1 MTRLHLCVAALVL
14 VATGLAAQ
22 GPVFRGTADTVR
34 VFVTVLDDDERL
46 VTTLTQE
53 QFEVRD
59 NGRPQPLTLFDN
71 SPQPI
76 QLIVLLDVSGSMRGN
91 LGLLRA
97 ASEHLFARLGDA
109 DVAKVGTFGRAV
121 AISPTFT
128 RDPQTLREAL
138 PIGIEADAPTPLWR
152 AVNEAMAAFEETDR
166 RRVVLV
172 LSDGKNEEPVSF
184 RRRFISQL
192 EIIERARR
200 ENVMIY
206 GIGLR
211 SGTSAIGLP
220 GQSMQDRLMA
230 GMPDPG
236 LSLTAIESG
245 GGYFEIRPR
254 VDLGATFARVVDELH
269 SQYLLGFSPPA
280 RDGKSHKIE
289 VRLKV
294 KDLDAR
300 ARRNYQAPSAPKPAP

>member
-1 MTRLHLCVAALVL
+1 MIRLFLCVAALVL
-14 VATGLAAQ
+14 VVTGLAAQ
-22 GPVFRGTADTVR
+22 GQVFREAADTVR

-46 VTTLTQE
+46 VTTLTRE

-71 SPQPI
+71 SPQPV

-97 ASEHLFARLGDA
+97 SSEHLFARLGEA
-109 DVAKVGTFGRAV
+109 DVAKVGTFGREV
-121 AISPTFT
+121 TISPAFT
-128 RDPQTLREAL
+128 RDLQVLRDAL
-138 PIGIEADAPTPLWR
+138 PIGIEGDAPTPLWR
-152 AVNEAMAAFEETDR
+152 AVNEAMAAFEDTNR

-172 LSDGKNEEPVSF
+172 LSDGKNEEPISF

-211 SGTSAIGLP
+211 SATAAMRVP
-220 GQSMQDRLMA
+220 GQSMQDMLMA
-230 GMPDPG
+230 GTPDPG

-254 VDLGATFARVVDELH
+254 DDLGATFARVVDELH
-269 SQYLLGFSPPA
+269 SQYLIGFAPPV

-289 VRLKV
+289 VRLTV
-294 KDLDAR
+294 KDLEAR